1 MVFMKIL
8 LNATSKTQ
16 MIISQNMM
24 EKDMIS
30 ETQTLEKYNTVP
42 ILIYLCIL
50 EGIWDPYHK

>member
-1 MVFMKIL
+1 MKML

-30 ETQTLEKYNTVP
+30 KTQTLEKYNTVP

-50 EGIWDPYHK
+50 EGILDPYHR

>member
-1 MVFMKIL
+1 ML

-16 MIISQNMM
+16 MIIIQNMM

-50 EGIWDPYHK
+50 EGILDPYHR